1 MSNFYTGV
9 VRKKY
14 TLLCESP
21 EGAQIEIISCY
32 DENAAKVSKEATQ
45 KILSLM
51 AESFEMEDGFQMKV
65 VESMESADDIPL
77 VEMKNKKE
85 VAM

>member
-21 EGAQIEIISCY
+21 EGAQIEIITCY

-51 AESFEMEDGFQMKV
+51 EESFEMEEGFKMKIL
-65 VESMESADDIPL
+65 ESMESADDIPL
-77 VEMKNKKE
+77 VEMKQKKE
-85 VAM
+85 ATL